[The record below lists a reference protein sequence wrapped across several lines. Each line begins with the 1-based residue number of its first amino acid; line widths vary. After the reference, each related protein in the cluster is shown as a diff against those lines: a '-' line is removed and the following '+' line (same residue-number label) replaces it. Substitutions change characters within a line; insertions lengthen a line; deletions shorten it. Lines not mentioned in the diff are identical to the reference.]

1 VQHDVVVIGAGPSGL
16 AAARDLT
23 ASGRDVVVL
32 EARDRVGGRTWT
44 VPLND
49 TEVDLGGQWVGPTQH
64 HLLGLIDEFG
74 LTTSPTPT
82 AGRNVL
88 VLGNQQHTYS
98 GTIPRI
104 SVLALAQMQRTLWAL
119 DRRAKRIAWSAARTP
134 DEERWDSV
142 SFADWMHDRRIRADV
157 DALMRTAMRVVF
169 GLEAEQIPLLRL
181 LQYVRAAGGVMP
193 LVDTPDG
200 AQDSRIVGG
209 AQQLSQRMAD
219 ELGDRVRLDAAV
231 KRIDTKSDGVE
242 VVLHDGES
250 LTASDLVVA
259 IPPNRAAAITWLP
272 ALPPRRRKWIDGHQM
287 GQTLKTQILYA
298 ENFWNAQGRSGEV
311 VWADGPLDV
320 CFDNTTGDGTPC
332 LVVFATGDR
341 GHRLGAMPEA
351 ERRDLVL
358 STLASVLGD
367 AARHPTAYIDC
378 DWSTEV
384 HSGGCPVATLGL
396 ATASPGFDPTARD
409 GRIAWAGTETSTV
422 WRGYI
427 DGAIAAGRRAATQ
440 VLTA

>member
-1 VQHDVVVIGAGPSGL
+1 MHDVVVIGAGPSGL
-16 AAARDLT
+16 AAARDLV
-23 ASGRDVVVL
+23 AGGRDVVVL

-44 VPLND
+44 VPLQD
-49 TEVDLGGQWVGPTQH
+49 TLVDLGGQWVGPTQH

-74 LTTSPTPT
+74 LATSPTPT

-88 VLGNQQHTYS
+88 VLGGSEHTYS

-104 SVLALAQMQRTLWAL
+104 SVLALVQLQRALWAL
-119 DRRAKRIAWSAARTP
+119 DRRAKRIEWSAARTP
-134 DEERWDSV
+134 DEERWDSL
-142 SFADWMHDRRIRADV
+142 SFADWMHDRRVRPDV
-157 DALMRTAMRVVF
+157 DAIMRTAMRVVF

-193 LVDTPDG
+193 LVDTPEG
-200 AQDSRIVGG
+200 AQDARIVGG

-219 ELGDRVRLDAAV
+219 GLGDRVRLGAV
-231 KRIDTKSDGVE
+231 VRRVETRSDGVA
-242 VVLHDGES
+242 VVLQDGES
-250 LTASDLVVA
+250 VTANDLVVA
-259 IPPNRAAAITWLP
+259 IPPNRAATISWLP
-272 ALPPRRRKWIDGHQM
+272 ALEPKRRKWIDGHQM
-287 GQTLKTQILYA
+287 GQTLKTQILYD
-298 ENFWNAQGRSGEV
+298 ENFWTAQGRSGEV

-341 GHRLGAMPEA
+341 GRRLGAMPDADREQ
-351 ERRDLVL
+351 LVL
-358 STLASVLGD
+358 STLAGVLGD
-367 AARHPTAYIDC
+367 AARRPAAYIDC

-440 VLTA
+440 ILTA